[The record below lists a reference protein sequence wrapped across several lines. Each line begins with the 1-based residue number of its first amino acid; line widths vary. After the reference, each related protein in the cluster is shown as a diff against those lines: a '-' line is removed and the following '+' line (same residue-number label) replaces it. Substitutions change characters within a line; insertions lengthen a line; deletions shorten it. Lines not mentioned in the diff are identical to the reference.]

1 MDKRADTRGTRG
13 RIRQRARGLLAM
25 ALAGALV
32 VVGAAPARA
41 EVLTFDRAV
50 KLARERAV
58 EVVEASGSLRAAGGE
73 LIGAKRMPLGNPYL
87 EVQFDRG
94 TQQKELQALGFLYF
108 PLEIFGQRGARIDE
122 AERLITWRKLS
133 LHGAQVAAT
142 GQVVQSWGDATTALA
157 ELEQARSGESTAAR
171 EAEYYRQRLEAADTT
186 VYERSLAEAELARW
200 HQIRVEAELSLIR
213 ARAELSQLVGLR
225 TVEPPPDAGAFPP
238 SLRGAWDEAHVAS
251 VLAKSPMLQ
260 QLQGRRSYFAASAER
275 YRAERAIPLSFELIG
290 GKGATDEARYG
301 AGFVVGFPTFQRY
314 QGEIAKAEAERATA
328 GALADRYRAVLEG
341 KIRAAHSIYTAAR
354 KTVDEIDRT
363 AIPAMERAVAAA
375 AEAQKLGKV
384 ELYRVLVMRRDL
396 ATSRTR
402 RLDLMRVMW
411 RAYGELIL
419 WTGEDP

>member
-1 MDKRADTRGTRG
+1 MEKRTDRKATRG
-13 RIRQRARGLLAM
+13 RGRPAARRLLASV
-25 ALAGALV
+25 ATLALV
-32 VVGAAPARA
+32 AASALPARA
-41 EVLTFDRAV
+41 EVLTFDRAI

-58 EVVEASGSLRAAGGE
+58 EVVEATGSLRAAGGE
-73 LIGAKRMPLGNPYL
+73 LLGAKRLPFGNPYL

-94 TQQKELQALGFLYF
+94 TQHKELQALGFFYF

-122 AERLITWRKLS
+122 AERLVAWRKLS

-142 GQVVQSWGDATTALA
+142 GQVVQAWGEATIALA

-171 EAEYYRQRLEAADTT
+171 EADYYRQRLEAADTT

-200 HQIRVEAELSLIR
+200 HQIRVETELSLTR
-213 ARAELSQLVGLR
+213 ARAELAQLVGLR
-225 TVEPPPDAGAFPP
+225 SVEPPPQGGTFPP
-238 SLRGAWDEAHVAS
+238 GLRGAWDEAHLAS
-251 VLAKSPMLQ
+251 VLSKSPVLQ

-290 GKGATDEARYG
+290 GKGASDEARYG

-314 QGEIAKAEAERATA
+314 QGEIAKAEAERASA
-328 GALADRYRAVLEG
+328 GAVAERYRAVLEG
-341 KIRAAHSIYTAAR
+341 KIRAAHSIYSAAR

-363 AIPAMERAVAAA
+363 AIPAMERAVEAA

-396 ATSRTR
+396 ATARTR
-402 RLDLMRVMW
+402 RLELMRVMW